1 MVSDFFATTAD
12 DWTDPT
18 GQLHAYLVPD
28 AATRERLARAVAAVA
43 HLGYLAPQP
52 IDGLHATVQRFPFLI
67 GELDEATLTQLQES
81 AAASAAGLSPVRLGF
96 GEVVP
101 TVNSVLT
108 LATPDDQWAAVVDL
122 ARTAAAAAL
131 GDAAL
136 HYQPPFGPHITIA
149 YATGE
154 GADSDVVAALA
165 DAGAD
170 GPAGEIV
177 FTELAWCAVHQ
188 NKAEGTYTFETLFA
202 TPLAG

>member
-43 HLGYLAPQP
+43 GLGYLAPQP
-52 IDGLHATVQRFPFLI
+52 VDGLHATVQRFPFLI
-67 GELDEATLTQLQES
+67 GELGEAALARLRES
-81 AAASAAGLSPVRLGF
+81 AAASAAGLPPVRLGF

-101 TVNSVLT
+101 TVNSVLV
-108 LATPDDQWAAVVDL
+108 LATPDDQWAAVVNL
-122 ARTAAAAAL
+122 ARTTAAAAL

-149 YATGE
+149 YATGDGDDDE
-154 GADSDVVAALA
+154 VLAALA
-165 DAGAD
+165 ENGEI
-170 GPAGEIV
+170 GPAGEMV
-177 FTELAWCAVHQ
+177 FTDLAWCAVHQ
-188 NKAEGTYTFETLFA
+188 NKVEGTYTFETLFT